1 MRNRA
6 AKVIDRSGARI
17 GGVITDIFGMNGR
30 RILDGLVDR
39 LDREAILGS
48 LSRHVRGKL
57 ERLGDALTMSL
68 RDADRVVLA
77 DLLREH
83 DDLDRRIADLDRHL
97 DEGMAEHDRRLRLL
111 ERIDR
116 VSAIAILVEASP
128 DAVAVFGSAQRL
140 AAWAGVCPGNRES
153 AGKRQGAHTRPGAK
167 HLRTIL
173 IACAHAAARTP
184 PVPSYHKALLVRRGY
199 KRAVVATAHKLARA
213 VFACATASP
222 TATRRSTTRLLDS
235 TSRTSSCRPLP
246 APPDTQT
253 FRPTDPVADVSP
265 ARSGGWHRELE
276 RERREPPTQLLR
288 VTKAGFVTQAR
299 SLPKTRARLSSCL
312 WDEMFVCR
320 EGMVLV
326 PLQIAVQDGHHL
338 KAQQQRCRIECSTQF
353 PPRLPPLFLLLWR
366 RVVLALTDSQ
376 CLNLLGGAEVEVPDS
391 RDDTLVRLG
400 FLFPPPTPSCVAQ
413 RQGRRQPRAAD
424 RREQSGQNSS
434 PIHRLSR
441 LGLAHQSNSRGCRKV
456 HAVASRPV

>member
-1 MRNRA
+1 MLKDDLHVVHARA
-6 AKVIDRSGARI
+6 AGLDVHKMEITATVRLSEAAGEPVCETRRFDALASGLSALAGWLASHRVEAASMEATGVYWEGALRRLGGRRDRGAAAQRPAGPAAARAQDGHRGQPLAGAGVPVRARHAELRAGPRAARASRALPPSADA
-17 GGVITDIFGMNGR
+17 GGAARPGAQPRREGDRPQRRAHRRRDHRHLRMNGR

-111 ERIDR
+111 ETIPGIDR

-173 IACAHAAARTP
+173 IACAHAAARTRNCQFH
-184 PVPSYHKALLVRRGY
+184 SYHKALLVRRGY

-213 VFACATASP
+213 VFAVLRDGQPYRDPEVDYEALVVKRNAP
-222 TATRRSTTRLLDS
+222 RWLAKLAEFGVLE
-235 TSRTSSCRPLP
+235 SREDGTL
-246 APPDTQT
+246 
-253 FRPTDPVADVSP
+253 
-265 ARSGGWHRELE
+265 
-276 RERREPPTQLLR
+276 
-288 VTKAGFVTQAR
+288 
-299 SLPKTRARLSSCL
+299 
-312 WDEMFVCR
+312 
-320 EGMVLV
+320 
-326 PLQIAVQDGHHL
+326 AVNW
-338 KAQQQRCRIECSTQF
+338 AN
-353 PPRLPPLFLLLWR
+353 
-366 RVVLALTDSQ
+366 A
-376 CLNLLGGAEVEVPDS
+376 
-391 RDDTLVRLG
+391 
-400 FLFPPPTPSCVAQ
+400 
-413 RQGRRQPRAAD
+413 
-424 RREQSGQNSS
+424 
-434 PIHRLSR
+434 
-441 LGLAHQSNSRGCRKV
+441 
-456 HAVASRPV
+456 